1 LRPRGRSSISS
12 TVRRSTERC
21 SPLLWDQPVS
31 SESPGASRF
40 GHDLV
45 RKGARALEQAVADR
59 ACILGCEIDCL
70 DMPHTVARIAALI
83 DERRYTQH
91 VAINAAKVVAMHD
104 DPHLR
109 PIIDGCGLVSADGQ
123 SIVWAS
129 RLLRDPVP
137 ERVAGIDL
145 MQALLELA
153 ERRGYRV
160 YFLGATAAT
169 LDRALA
175 RIRDRH
181 PALIIAGARDGYFG
195 EEQSAEVAAEAAAT
209 RPDIVFVAM
218 PSPRKEYWLGRHGPD
233 VGASFVMGVGGS
245 IDVLAGMVR
254 RAPVILQRAGLEWC
268 WRLAQEPRRLLRRYI
283 VTNLRF
289 LRLLAL
295 ELCAQRVRRFRTAP
309 PH

>member
-1 LRPRGRSSISS
+1 
-12 TVRRSTERC
+12 
-21 SPLLWDQPVS
+21 
-31 SESPGASRF
+31 
-40 GHDLV
+40 
-45 RKGARALEQAVADR
+45 VADP
-59 ACILGCEIDCL
+59 ACILGCQIDRL
-70 DMPHTVARIAALI
+70 DLPRTVARIAELI

-91 VAINAAKVVAMHD
+91 VAVNAAKFVAMHD
-104 DPHLR
+104 DPLLR
-109 PIIDGCGLVSADGQ
+109 SIIDGCGLASADGQ

-129 RLLRDPVP
+129 RLLGDPVP

-160 YFLGATAAT
+160 YFLGATSAV
-169 LDRALA
+169 LSRALE
-175 RIRDRH
+175 RVRDRH
-181 PALIIAGARDGYFG
+181 PALIIAGARDGYFA
-195 EEQSAEVAAEAAAT
+195 EEESAEVAAEAAMT

-245 IDVLAGMVR
+245 IDVLAGIVQ
-254 RAPVILQRAGLEWC
+254 RAPVVVQRAGLEWC
-268 WRLAQEPRRLLRRYI
+268 WRLAQEPRRLLRRYV

-289 LRLLAL
+289 LRLLAR
-295 ELCAQRVRRFRTAP
+295 ELGRRRLRRFGSAP